1 MPAAQFVTPEE
12 TYTFLSFSILAGGFP
27 SKRPMA
33 VEEEI
38 ISPGVSGRR
47 WRIMYE
53 QHPAITAETVSE
65 ANNFLVAVDIAE
77 AMRKAKGETATLSVT
92 VDGISYRYK
101 NVHISDVAP
110 IPRSG
115 AVVGGGAAASMNG
128 HVVCRWTFE
137 LTEFELSDTE

>member
-27 SKRPMA
+27 SRRPMV

-38 ISPGVSGRR
+38 LSPGVSGRR
-47 WRIMYE
+47 WRTVYE
-53 QHPAITAETVSE
+53 QHPAVTAETVSE
-65 ANNFLVAVDIAE
+65 ASDFQHASAVAE

-92 VDGISYRYK
+92 VDGISYRFK

-115 AVVGGGAAASMNG
+115 AVVGGGATANTNG